1 VILGCRNC
9 LASGATFFFWGTST
23 TKWSVHSHRVY
34 KDSFHRTFYSWPL
47 GLSHC
52 PFLYV
57 PLGIN
62 SINVFISCIFLVK

>member
-1 VILGCRNC
+1 MILGHGNC
-9 LASGATFFFWGTST
+9 LASGATFFFPGAST

-34 KDSFHRTFYSWPL
+34 KDSFHTSFLLL
-47 GLSHC
+47 GLSYC

-57 PLGIN
+57 ALGLN